1 MPRKCAAQ
9 TSSTD
14 RAFTLYIAGQRM
26 TFLKSPADFSAV
38 LREGRA
44 RLQFAPVAE
53 KIMMGGFG
61 LSPNALKGKAYHDW
75 NATSPSQWAML
86 RGKSL
91 LQLMAKTQSELTKAV
106 QEAQVSKEVS
116 LQKFLQFMSNYF
128 SKLILMKLELILMR
142 HCLSLI
148 VI

>member
-1 MPRKCAAQ
+1 MSIIFAIGGMLFKQCCRFSGEPPLFSGYLPFMGLAVEFGNDHAALLRKCAAQ

-38 LREGRA
+38 LREGRS

-61 LSPNALKGKAYHDW
+61 LSPECSKGK
-75 NATSPSQWAML
+75 
-86 RGKSL
+86 G
-91 LQLMAKTQSELTKAV
+91 
-106 QEAQVSKEVS
+106 VS
-116 LQKFLQFMSNYF
+116 
-128 SKLILMKLELILMR
+128 
-142 HCLSLI
+142 
-148 VI
+148 